1 MSNYSYIIMNIRKI
15 KKYSYLE
22 VQCKALV
29 SGGVGLVHL
38 MPEQFDYEVKPQ
50 TGFVIGVLPHE
61 KCFVEVR
68 KVNKKY
74 FHGVLASRHKLP
86 AEVDQTK
93 ILHPKWALLSIAP
106 DRKEPNCDSF
116 ISCGG
121 CKLLH
126 LDYHTTLQ
134 YKLAWLKQHL
144 GTYQIQYPEV
154 EVIPAPK
161 TTHYRNH
168 VQIHINKFKQRGF
181 YSPMTYRVEPFP
193 SKGCLLFDSKL
204 ADAHFPS
211 KWELERCM
219 RIRIDENTHH
229 IGLWP
234 LYASE
239 DKNGFFTYSLS
250 LKDKVHVKI
259 SIPNYVFFQINSSFI
274 PIWLNIIY
282 HWLDGYVVTR
292 VDQRPIKILELFCGI
307 GFISKI
313 LSLLTS
319 IQFIGIDLM
328 QPELVKQIKITCND
342 LEFNTTNF
350 DDNYIMGDLYNM
362 HREEDLSLLSKII
375 NHDPDV
381 MIANPPRSGLSKDM
395 IHFWMET
402 VFQKKKKT
410 LIYSSCNAS
419 TFVRDVS
426 DLQKFG
432 YQIVELKLLDFF
444 PWTDHYEVLALFQ

>member
-1 MSNYSYIIMNIRKI
+1 M
-15 KKYSYLE
+15 
-22 VQCKALV
+22 VP
-29 SGGVGLVHL
+29 GGVGLVHL
-38 MPEQFDYEVKPQ
+38 MPGQFDYEVKPQ
-50 TGFVIGVLPHE
+50 TGFVIGVLPNE

-68 KVNKKY
+68 KVNKKH
-74 FHGVLASRHKLP
+74 FHGVLASRQQLP

-106 DRKEPNCDSF
+106 DRKDPECDSF

-126 LDYHTTLQ
+126 LEYRTTLG
-134 YKLAWLKQHL
+134 YKLEWLKQHL
-144 GTYQIQYPEV
+144 GTYQIQHPEV
-154 EVIPAPK
+154 DVISAPK

-193 SKGCLLFDSKL
+193 KKGCLLFDSKL

-219 RIRIDENTHH
+219 RIRIDENTNH

-239 DKNGFFTYSLS
+239 DKNGLFTYSLS
-250 LKDKVHVKI
+250 LTDKLHVRI
-259 SIPNYVFFQINSSFI
+259 LIPNHVFFQINSSFI
-274 PIWLNIIY
+274 PIWLGQIY
-282 HWLDGYVVTR
+282 KWLENYVAER
-292 VDQRPIKILELFCGI
+292 VGQRSIKILELFCGV
-307 GFISKI
+307 GFISKM
-313 LSLLTS
+313 LSLLTP
-319 IQFIGIDLM
+319 IRFIGIDLM
-328 QPELVKQIKITCND
+328 KLEWVRQIKITCND
-342 LEFNTTNF
+342 LAFDTKNF
-350 DDNYIMGDLYNM
+350 DDNYIMCDLYNV
-362 HREEDLSLLSKII
+362 HRSKDSSWTAKII
-375 NHDPDV
+375 DYDPDV
-381 MIANPPRSGLSKDM
+381 IIVNPPRSGLSKDM

-419 TFVRDVS
+419 TFARDVS
-426 DLQKFG
+426 DLQTFG
-432 YQIVELKLLDFF
+432 YQLVELKLLDFF